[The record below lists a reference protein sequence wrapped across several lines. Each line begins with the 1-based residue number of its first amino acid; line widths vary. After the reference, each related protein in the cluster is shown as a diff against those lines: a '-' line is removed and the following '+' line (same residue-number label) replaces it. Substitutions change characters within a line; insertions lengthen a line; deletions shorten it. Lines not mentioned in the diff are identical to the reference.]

1 MGAKVKIALTMT
13 TPIIEPA
20 YQAALD
26 YLYSFVDYS
35 LTRQLQYSQEAFN
48 LDRMTRLM
56 HLLGD
61 PQKTYPI
68 VHVAGTKG
76 KGSTAAMIESV
87 CQTAGYRTGFY
98 ISPHLHDFSER
109 IQVNRIHITHSDLVA
124 LLDEI
129 KPAIAQVERITTF
142 EISTALGF
150 LYFARQKVDIAVV
163 EVGLGGRLDATNI
176 ITPIVSVITSL
187 SMDHMNILGDTLS
200 KIAREKAGIIKP
212 GVPVVLS
219 SQKIEASDVVVDVAQ
234 ECGSKLVQVGN
245 DFLFKTVEHSLDGQ
259 SFQIWQADE
268 QEKMDA
274 FIAGDEQDWQPVTIR
289 IPLLGRHQVQNAA
302 TAYAVIQ
309 VIRDSGFEIS
319 NSAILSGFSSVNWE
333 GRFEII
339 SQQPL
344 VILDSAHNRD
354 SAAKLRTAL
363 DDYLPGKPVILVF
376 GASEDKDV
384 RGMLTE
390 LQPNLKLV
398 VATQSEHPRAMSA
411 GEIADMCRNLDIA
424 AVPIVSVTD
433 AVAFAE
439 SKVQDHQVIVV
450 AGSIFLAAAGKEIWQ
465 ATHPQQGGN

>member
-1 MGAKVKIALTMT
+1 MT

-61 PQKTYPI
+61 PQKSYPI

-109 IQVNRIHITHSDLVA
+109 IQVNRIPITHSDLVA

-129 KPAIAQVERITTF
+129 KSAITQVERITTF

-187 SMDHMNILGDTLS
+187 SMDHMNILGNTLS

-212 GVPVVLS
+212 GVTVVLS
-219 SQKIEASDVVVDVAQ
+219 SQKEETRDVVVDVAH
-234 ECGSKLVQVGN
+234 ECGSKLVQVGK
-245 DFLFKTVEHSLDGQ
+245 DILVKPVEHSLDGQ
-259 SFQIWQADE
+259 SFQLWQTDE

-274 FIAGDEQDWQPVTIR
+274 FVAGDEQNWEPVTIR

-309 VIRDSGFEIS
+309 VMRDSGFEIS
-319 NSAILSGFSSVNWE
+319 NSAILSGFASVNWE

-363 DDYLPGKPVILVF
+363 DDYLPSKEVILVF

-398 VATQSEHPRAMSA
+398 VATQSEHPRAMPA
-411 GEIADMCRNLDIA
+411 GEIADMCHNLGIE
-424 AVPIVSVTD
+424 AVPIVPVAD

-439 SKVQDHQVIVV
+439 SKVQAHQVIVV
-450 AGSIFLAAAGKEIWQ
+450 AGSIFLAAAGKEIWL
-465 ATHPQQGGN
+465 ATHTQQGGN